1 MLGAMPELPEVERG
15 RRIALKVAGGR
26 RITEARCADDPI
38 VFERVPAARFRRAL
52 VGRRVRTVKRHGKH
66 LWFELDRRPW
76 LCLHFGMTG
85 GFHTAPGG
93 PRVKLKSSR
102 KKPDGA
108 WPPRFTKLQLI
119 FDDGGE
125 LIMADARRLGRI
137 RLRRDPAQEPPI
149 SLLGFDAHRALPPYP
164 RFRDLVR
171 QRAAPLKA
179 LLLDQGFAAGV
190 GNWIAD
196 EVLYQARLDPRRRAN
211 TLTDPE
217 IARMRAALK
226 RVIDTS
232 VRLSNDSDRYPR
244 GWLFHR
250 RWGKNPRAT
259 TPAGERIRHITVA
272 GRTTAWVPTLQS
284 GTTSTT
290 PPNGTR
296 QTSRRHSRRI
306 DERRSAR
313 RR

>member
-1 MLGAMPELPEVERG
+1 MPELPEVERG
-15 RRIALKVAGGR
+15 RRIAMRVVLGR
-26 RITEARCADDPI
+26 RIAEARCADDPI
-38 VFERVPAARFRRAL
+38 VFERLPAARFRKAL
-52 VGRRVRTVKRHGKH
+52 VGRRVLAVKRHGKH

-76 LCLHFGMTG
+76 PCLHFGMTG

-102 KKPDGA
+102 KRPDSS

-125 LIMADARRLGRI
+125 LVVADARRLGRI
-137 RLRRDPAQEPPI
+137 RLRRDPAHEPPI
-149 SLLGFDAHRALPPYP
+149 SLLGFDAHRALPPFP

-171 QRAAPLKA
+171 ERAAPLKA

-196 EVLYQARLDPRRRAN
+196 EVLYQARLDPRRRASS
-211 TLTDPE
+211 LTDSE

-226 RVIDTS
+226 RVMDTS
-232 VRLSNDSDRYPR
+232 VRASNDSDRYPR

-250 RWGKNPRAT
+250 RWGKNPRAIT
-259 TPAGERIRHITVA
+259 ITGERIRHITVG
-272 GRTTAWVPTLQS
+272 GRTTAWVPT
-284 GTTSTT
+284 
-290 PPNGTR
+290 R
-296 QTSRRHSRRI
+296 QR
-306 DERRSAR
+306 
-313 RR
+313 